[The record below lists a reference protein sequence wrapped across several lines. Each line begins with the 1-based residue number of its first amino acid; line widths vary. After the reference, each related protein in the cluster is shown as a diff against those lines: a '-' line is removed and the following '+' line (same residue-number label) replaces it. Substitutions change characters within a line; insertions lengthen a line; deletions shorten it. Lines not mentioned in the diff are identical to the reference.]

1 MDSTPIKQTT
11 STGNADIP
19 SACKVLVVGGGPG
32 GSYTA
37 AALAREGLDVVLL
50 EADVFPRY
58 HIGESLLP
66 AVRYLL
72 RFIDLDSTFENK
84 GFAKK
89 VGAAFKLNKRNREG
103 YTDFLASYG
112 KDSYVWNVMRSEA
125 DDIFF
130 RHAGKSGAKVFDGVK
145 VTAVSFKDNADPA
158 SARPISATYA
168 RKSDGSTGEITFDYI
183 VDASGRAGIVS
194 TKYLKNRTYNQG
206 LKNVAWWG
214 YWDGAKPYGAGT
226 PRENAPFFEAL
237 TENQDESGWAWTIP
251 LRGATSVGLVMNQ
264 DIANKKKQAQTPTP
278 SAREFYLEN
287 LKLAPNLY
295 ELISTGELVGSPD
308 GGPIVKSASDYSYSA
323 SSYATPGLRVV
334 GDAGAFID
342 PFFSSGVHLALT
354 GGLSAAATIC
364 AAIRGDCSEEEA
376 AKWHSDK
383 VGSSYTWFLM
393 VVLGAYKQMRAQSEP
408 VLSDINEDNF
418 DRAFDFLRPVI
429 QGSLDVNKP
438 LSQADLAKTL
448 EFCSNLFESTQ
459 PEERD
464 AVVEKIETTM
474 SNDED
479 AVKSAMV
486 ESKANLTIEEKRV
499 LDYVALR
506 KAMRTEDSLS
516 IKSFASDVI
525 GGRRPR
531 LERGSLGLMVIEAG
545 ATAKM
550 VEGDEM

>member
-1 MDSTPIKQTT
+1 MT

-19 SACKVLVVGGGPG
+19 KACKVLVVGGGPG

-72 RFIDLDSTFENK
+72 RFIDLDSTFESR

-89 VGAAFKLNKRNREG
+89 VGAAFKLNMRNREG

-112 KDSYVWNVMRSEA
+112 KDNYVWNVMRSEA

-130 RHAGKSGAKVFDGVK
+130 RHAGKSGAKIFDGVK

-158 SARPISATYA
+158 SARPISATYS

-183 VDASGRAGIVS
+183 VDASGRAGLLN

-237 TENQDESGWAWTIP
+237 TDESGWAWTIP
-251 LRGATSVGLVMNQ
+251 LREATSVGLVMNQ

-278 SAREFYLEN
+278 SARDFYLEN

-295 ELISTGELVGSPD
+295 ELISTGELVGAPD

-323 SSYATPGLRVV
+323 SSYAAPGLRVV

-354 GGLSAAATIC
+354 GALSAAATIC
-364 AAIRGDCSEEEA
+364 ASIRGDCSEEEA
-376 AKWHSDK
+376 ARWHTEK
-383 VGSSYTWFLM
+383 VGASYTWFLM

-408 VLSDINEDNF
+408 VLSDVNEDNF

-438 LSQADLAKTL
+438 LSQADVAKTL

-459 PEERD
+459 PEERV
-464 AVVEKIETTM
+464 AVVEKIGSTM
-474 SNDED
+474 SNEEE

-516 IKSFASDVI
+516 IKSFVSDTI

-531 LERGSLGLMVIEAG
+531 LERGNLGLMAVQAD
-545 ATAKM
+545 TK
-550 VEGDEM
+550 VEFTEGM

>member
-1 MDSTPIKQTT
+1 
-11 STGNADIP
+11 
-19 SACKVLVVGGGPG
+19 
-32 GSYTA
+32 
-37 AALAREGLDVVLL
+37 
-50 EADVFPRY
+50 
-58 HIGESLLP
+58 
-66 AVRYLL
+66 
-72 RFIDLDSTFENK
+72 
-84 GFAKK
+84 
-89 VGAAFKLNKRNREG
+89 
-103 YTDFLASYG
+103 
-112 KDSYVWNVMRSEA
+112 
-125 DDIFF
+125 
-130 RHAGKSGAKVFDGVK
+130 
-145 VTAVSFKDNADPA
+145 
-158 SARPISATYA
+158 
-168 RKSDGSTGEITFDYI
+168 
-183 VDASGRAGIVS
+183 
-194 TKYLKNRTYNQG
+194 
-206 LKNVAWWG
+206 

-237 TENQDESGWAWTIP
+237 TDESGWAWTIP
-251 LRGATSVGLVMNQ
+251 LREATSVGLVMNQ
-264 DIANKKKQAQTPTP
+264 DIANKKKKAQTPTP

-438 LSQADLAKTL
+438 LSQADVAKTL

-516 IKSFASDVI
+516 IKSFVSDTI

-531 LERGSLGLMVIEAG
+531 LERGNLGLMVSA
-545 ATAKM
+545 
-550 VEGDEM
+550 